1 MEIFGNFPPM
11 VDKLKIE
18 ISISLEIGDAEGEI
32 LGSSNCWKLGE
43 GKTAYQLLRFVLARH
58 Q

>member
-1 MEIFGNFPPM
+1 M